1 MTKSKVTGHIYQR
14 TVVKNW
20 GTDNE
25 VSYGVMEGVVRGI
38 DGEVG
43 VSKKQYLHANVSQ
56 DFAGELYQRME
67 DSTKSGKEA
76 VKEILSAIS
85 GMKLTVGIKVT
96 AVVGR
101 AVVFAFVT
109 TDETGREIANMGEV
123 SMTAGE
129 TATVGPLDKGLT
141 MTWEVE

>member
-1 MTKSKVTGHIYQR
+1 MKVEMNCKVWRGVNGRESMIACKYLFTELSQDLEDEMYRRLEAFTKKS
-14 TVVKNW
+14 
-20 GTDNE
+20 
-25 VSYGVMEGVVRGI
+25 
-38 DGEVG
+38 GEVG
-43 VSKKQYLHANVSQ
+43 FTQSA
-56 DFAGELYQRME
+56 R
-67 DSTKSGKEA
+67 EA
-76 VKEILSAIS
+76 AKAICYAVA

-101 AVVFAFVT
+101 AVVFTFVT

-141 MTWEVE
+141 MTWKVE